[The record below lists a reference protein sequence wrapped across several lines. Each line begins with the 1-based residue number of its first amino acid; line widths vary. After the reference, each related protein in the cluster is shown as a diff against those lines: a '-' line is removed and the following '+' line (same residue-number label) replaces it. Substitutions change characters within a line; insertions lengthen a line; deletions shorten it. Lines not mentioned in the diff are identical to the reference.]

1 MSNYGN
7 MLIEARERR
16 RATIERCARDLR
28 VRRDILEYIEN
39 GDFRNL
45 PSAGHAKNLVFAYSK
60 YLGLSPALVTAVFV
74 KEREEFMGAN
84 RRSSGNIGGPILN
97 MEKRGDTRAPAG
109 HNTSHESQG
118 SRKSVDIARGGGYR
132 SRAAAYNPS
141 SRYEGARGRREMGR
155 ADSIT
160 PLDYNAHVNHGVPRE
175 HSIRPIPTGRSGGS
189 RFGDSRSTTTRKPYD
204 QKSSFRSSASGFGNM
219 AFGSPSTLRRNPQ
232 FSSGRSSVSFLNFA
246 SSGSTNSLLSRLP
259 IVVAVA
265 VILILIVIILLL
277 LLSPKENVDTSS
289 DYISVTG
296 ADSSEISSSDVQK
309 NPGSAPAPVLTPPTS
324 AKVEYK
330 NVGSGEVW
338 IEVYIDGASSPD
350 VAKLLPVGA
359 SESYDVTG
367 SLEFVATIP
376 DYIALTVDGEPVEL
390 VPGEG
395 SYSYTVEFA
404 EILDAWNL
412 KYKPAPQ
419 GAEGSVS
426 AIDALDDS
434 LGVTGSATTSQGT
447 PQSGE
452 NSVSAIPDNGASP
465 ISTS

>member
-1 MSNYGN
+1 MPFGSSG
-7 MLIEARERR
+7 A
-16 RATIERCARDLR
+16 
-28 VRRDILEYIEN
+28 VRRN
-39 GDFRNL
+39 Q
-45 PSAGHAKNLVFAYSK
+45 H
-60 YLGLSPALVTAVFV
+60 
-74 KEREEFMGAN
+74 
-84 RRSSGNIGGPILN
+84 IGG
-97 MEKRGDTRAPAG
+97 
-109 HNTSHESQG
+109 S
-118 SRKSVDIARGGGYR
+118 
-132 SRAAAYNPS
+132 
-141 SRYEGARGRREMGR
+141 
-155 ADSIT
+155 
-160 PLDYNAHVNHGVPRE
+160 
-175 HSIRPIPTGRSGGS
+175 
-189 RFGDSRSTTTRKPYD
+189 
-204 QKSSFRSSASGFGNM
+204 
-219 AFGSPSTLRRNPQ
+219 
-232 FSSGRSSVSFLNFA
+232 RSSVSFQNFPSLG
-246 SSGSTNSLLSRLP
+246 SSSALLSKLP
-259 IVVAVA
+259 FLVAAA
-265 VILILIVIILLL
+265 VILILIVIILVL
-277 LLSPKENVDTSS
+277 LLSPKGNVDTSS

-338 IEVYIDGASSPD
+338 IEVYIDGASSPE

-359 SESYDVTG
+359 TESYTVTG

-376 DYIALTVDGEPVEL
+376 DYVTLTVEGTPVEL
-390 VPGEG
+390 EPGEG